1 MNGKQQPMTG
11 ELLTTLRQIVQE
23 FDETFIILDA
33 LDECTERQELLT
45 NIEEIAK
52 WKIGK
57 LHILATSRRE
67 KDIEEWLEPL
77 VNDQEKICIQS
88 ALVND
93 DIRTYVHEK
102 LQTDRKLKWSAKVQ
116 EEIEKSL
123 MDGAH
128 GM

>member
-1 MNGKQQPMTG
+1 
-11 ELLTTLRQIVQE
+11 
-23 FDETFIILDA
+23 
-33 LDECTERQELLT
+33 
-45 NIEEIAK
+45 
-52 WKIGK
+52 